1 MTLDLG
7 VSLQEAA
14 QRIHPVRSDYQNLP
28 IEQGFDWPVIA
39 GHDFD
44 SLYLVVFRSVRLPDA
59 DLDLLRWFDD
69 LAYAEALRCGG
80 LLRYFKGDADVRGHC
95 LSFCLWESREA
106 ALRAAG
112 GKKHEQAASITAR
125 MCVAYDLASYEAATG
140 GAGGRARGRGG
151 QMARAGGEHHGQD
164 VRLLRPGTLRVD
176 DGKCRRENH
185 LSPPLSV

>member
-1 MTLDLG
+1 MTIDLG
-7 VSLQEAA
+7 ASLQEAA
-14 QRIHPVRSDYQNLP
+14 QRISPVHPDYPNLR

-44 SLYLVVFRSVRLPDA
+44 QLYLVVFRSVRRPDA

-80 LLRYFKGDADVRGHC
+80 LLRYFKGDADERGHC
-95 LSFCLWESREA
+95 LSFCLWESRAA

-125 MCVAYDLASYEAATG
+125 MYVSYDLERYELTPG
-140 GAGGRARGRGG
+140 GP
-151 QMARAGGEHHGQD
+151 GGEPD
-164 VRLLRPGTLRVD
+164 FRRL
-176 DGKCRRENH
+176 
-185 LSPPLSV
+185 

>member
-7 VSLQEAA
+7 VGLQEAA
-14 QRIHPVRSDYQNLP
+14 HRISPVHPDYQNLP
-28 IEQGFDWPVIA
+28 IEQGFDWPIIA

-44 SLYLVVFRSVRLPDA
+44 QLYLVVFRSVRLPDA

-69 LAYAEALRCGG
+69 LAYAEALASGG
-80 LLRYFKGDADVRGHC
+80 LLRYFKGAADARRRC

-125 MCVAYDLASYEAATG
+125 MYGSYDLERYELAPG
-140 GAGGRARGRGG
+140 NGGGRPNFR
-151 QMARAGGEHHGQD
+151 
-164 VRLLRPGTLRVD
+164 RL
-176 DGKCRRENH
+176 
-185 LSPPLSV
+185 

>member
-7 VSLQEAA
+7 VGLQEAA
-14 QRIHPVRSDYQNLP
+14 QRISPVRSDYQNLP

-44 SLYLVVFRSVRLPDA
+44 SLYLVVFRSVRRPDA

-80 LLRYFKGDADVRGHC
+80 LLRYFKGDADARGHC

-125 MCVAYDLASYEAATG
+125 MYVSYDLERYELTTGNAS
-140 GAGGRARGRGG
+140 GRPIFR
-151 QMARAGGEHHGQD
+151 
-164 VRLLRPGTLRVD
+164 RL
-176 DGKCRRENH
+176 
-185 LSPPLSV
+185 